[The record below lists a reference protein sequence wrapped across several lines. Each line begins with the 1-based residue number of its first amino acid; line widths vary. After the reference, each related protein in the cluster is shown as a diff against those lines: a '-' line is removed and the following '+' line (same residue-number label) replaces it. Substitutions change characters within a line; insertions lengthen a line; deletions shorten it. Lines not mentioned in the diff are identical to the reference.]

1 MPVTSQEFRSALS
14 RFPSGVTVV
23 TTRDTEGRFHGI
35 TVSAF
40 CSLSLEPPRVLI
52 CIEKTTG
59 SHEALAESK
68 AFVVNMLS
76 AKQQKVSERFASLIE
91 NKFEGTDFEIGLDGI
106 PVILGCIANLEC
118 RVTNSYDGGD
128 HSIFVGEVEKASV
141 HDGDPIVYFRSDY
154 RAISA

>member
-1 MPVTSQEFRSALS
+1 MPVTSDEFRAALS

-23 TTRDTEGRFHGI
+23 TTRDVEGRYHGI

-59 SHEALAESK
+59 SHQALLESQ

-76 AKQQKVSERFASLIE
+76 AGQREISERFASTIE
-91 NKFEGTDFEIGLDGI
+91 DKFNGIDFETGLDEI
-106 PVILGCIANLEC
+106 PVLLGCIANLEC
-118 RVTNSYDGGD
+118 RVTTSYDGGD
-128 HSIFVGEVEKASV
+128 HSIFVGEIEKATA

-154 RAISA
+154 RAISG

>member
-1 MPVTSQEFRSALS
+1 MPVTSEEFRAALS

-23 TTRDTEGRFHGI
+23 TTRDSEGRFHGI

-59 SHEALAESK
+59 SHEALLESK
-68 AFVVNMLS
+68 AFIVHMLS
-76 AKQQKVSERFASLIE
+76 AEQRDLSERFASTIE
-91 NKFEGTDFEIGLDGI
+91 NKFDELDLETGLDEI
-106 PVILGCIANLEC
+106 PVLLGCIANLEC

-128 HSIFVGEVEKASV
+128 HSIFVGEVEKAAV
-141 HDGDPIVYFRSDY
+141 HDGDPILYFRGGY
-154 RAISA
+154 RALSA